1 MSGSINTNRPHINQS
16 FIEYTKEIK
25 GTNKS
30 EFVMIAKYQENG
42 KIDVRPYLDPSDGG
56 TLEQKSNN
64 QILTIGTIIIA
75 AIIVIT
81 LLLNMFGPVLKMLAL
96 ESLSKLRRIKPK
108 VNQQTSL
115 QSNQGME
122 ANLHPNADLDCN
134 PTASLQSSGESD
146 PSSNQQTSLQSNQG
160 MEANLHPNADLDC
173 NPTASLQSSEESDP
187 SSIDN
192 HESKVIS
199 DNLVSNKKGKKEE
212 YENE

>member
-134 PTASLQSSGESD
+134 PTASLQSS
-146 PSSNQQTSLQSNQG
+146 
-160 MEANLHPNADLDC
+160 
-173 NPTASLQSSEESDP
+173 EESDP